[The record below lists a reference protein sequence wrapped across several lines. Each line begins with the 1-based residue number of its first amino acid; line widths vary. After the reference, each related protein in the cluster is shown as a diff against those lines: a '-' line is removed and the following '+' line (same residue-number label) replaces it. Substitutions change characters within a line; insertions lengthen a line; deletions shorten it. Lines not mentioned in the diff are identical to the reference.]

1 MKRNKIIVIGCGRLG
16 SNIASLLYRE
26 GNDVILLDNS
36 VKAFDKLMNSFGGY
50 EIVGDATDL
59 EVLEGAFVKQAK
71 EVVIVTGNDNINLYL
86 AHICFHLYDVPNIY
100 IRQEDDNMKKLIENT
115 TIKAIYP
122 FMLSVDDYL
131 RLREGNNEWR

>member
-1 MKRNKIIVIGCGRLG
+1 MKRNKIIVVGCGRLG
-16 SNIASLLYRE
+16 SNIATLLYRQ

-36 VKAFDKLMNSFGGY
+36 AKAFDKLMNSFGGY

-122 FMLSVDDYL
+122 FMLSVEDYL
-131 RLREGNNEWR
+131 RLREGNNE

>member
-16 SNIASLLYRE
+16 SNIASLLYRQ
-26 GNDVILLDNS
+26 GNDVILIDNS
-36 VKAFDKLMNSFGGY
+36 AKAFDKLMNSFGGY

-59 EVLEGAFVKQAK
+59 EVLEGASIKQAK

-122 FMLSVDDYL
+122 FMLSVEDYL
-131 RLREGNNEWR
+131 RLREDNNE

>member
-131 RLREGNNEWR
+131 RLREGNNE

>member
-100 IRQEDDNMKKLIENT
+100 IRQEDDNMKKLMENT

-131 RLREGNNEWR
+131 RLREDNNE

>member
-16 SNIASLLYRE
+16 SNIATLLYKQ
-26 GNDVILLDNS
+26 GNDVILLDNNA
-36 VKAFDKLMNSFGGY
+36 KAFNKLMNSFGGY

-59 EVLEGAFVKQAK
+59 EVLESAFVKQAK
-71 EVVIVTGNDNINLYL
+71 EVVIVTGDDNVNLYL

-100 IRQEDDNMKKLIENT
+100 IRQEDDSKKKLIENT

-122 FMLSVDDYL
+122 FMLSVEDYL
-131 RLREGNNEWR
+131 KIRESDNE